1 MRLLQLIFVIAA
13 FVFFNSCGKDEPI
26 NIVKE
31 TLNNRIQFDNLQ
43 VGQQSKYIFFIGENY
58 DTNNGANYTYVT
70 DTMILEVFDEDANGF
85 LVREYLTP
93 GSASLSTAS
102 NVAFPDAI
110 MVYYLQNESSEL
122 QLSSKEERLITRLFQ
137 VTSESN
143 GSYDLNPLNEMEI
156 KINGWSTSQPLFAG
170 ALNGFT
176 KNYRQLDL
184 EFDELNVF
192 IDNRDVKLG
201 GPGTTHVYS
210 EKFGLVR
217 ATSYNASTGK
227 GFGWDLLP

>member
-1 MRLLQLIFVIAA
+1 MRLLQLIIVFAA
-13 FVFFNSCGKDEPI
+13 FAVFNSCSKDEPI
-26 NIVKE
+26 EIEKE
-31 TLNNRIQFDNLQ
+31 NLGNRIQFDDIK

-58 DTNNGANYTYVT
+58 DQNNGANYTYVT
-70 DTMILEVFDEDANGF
+70 DTMVLEVYDEDSNGF

-93 GSASLSTAS
+93 GSASLSSAS
-102 NVAFPDAI
+102 NVAFPDVTMA
-110 MVYYLQNESSEL
+110 YYLQNETSEL
-122 QLSSKEERLITRLFQ
+122 TLASKEERLITRLFQ
-137 VTSESN
+137 ITSESN
-143 GSYDLNPLNEMEI
+143 GSYNLDPMSDMEI

-170 ALNGFT
+170 VLQGFT
-176 KNYRQLDL
+176 QNYRQLDL
-184 EFDELNVF
+184 EFDELNVL

-210 EKFGLVR
+210 EKYGLVR